1 LSYAS
6 LNAAGRIM
14 TKPLANKIALVAGA
28 SSGIGEAAAIA
39 LAEAGA
45 TVAISARRKDR
56 LEELARKIEA
66 AGATSLILPGD
77 VGEEKFA
84 VGMVEETVNKFGRI
98 DILINSAGII
108 RPSGVESTSPAD
120 WRQVFDVNL
129 HGTFYACH
137 AAIPH
142 MRKQGGGDI
151 INISSNAARR
161 AVAVFNSYSATKNA
175 LNAFT
180 DAMRQEVGGY
190 GIRVC
195 VIMPGATATEVADS
209 IPDPNVRA
217 AMQQHTHKQGAME
230 SADIAAAILFT
241 LTLPQRANV
250 CEILIRPTVDVTPT

>member
-1 LSYAS
+1 MA
-6 LNAAGRIM
+6 
-14 TKPLANKIALVAGA
+14 KPLADKVALIAGA
-28 SSGIGEAAAIA
+28 SSGIGAATALA

-45 TVAISARRKDR
+45 AVAIAARRQDR
-56 LEELARKIEA
+56 LEELAKKIEA
-66 AGATSLILPGD
+66 AGAKTLILAGD

-84 VGMVEETVNKFGRI
+84 LGMVEDTVKTFGRI

-108 RPSGVESTSPAD
+108 RPSEAESGSPAD
-120 WRQVFDVNL
+120 WRYVFDVNL
-129 HGTFYACH
+129 HGAFYACH

-161 AVAVFNSYSATKNA
+161 AVKIFNSYSASKQA

-180 DAMRQEVGGY
+180 DALRQEVGGY

-195 VIMPGATATEVADS
+195 VIMPGATSTEVAHS

-217 AMQQHTHKQGAME
+217 AMQQHVSKDGAMQP
-230 SADIAAAILFT
+230 ADIAAAILFT
-241 LTLPQRANV
+241 LTLPQRANI
-250 CEILIRPTVDVTPT
+250 CEILIRPTIDVTPT

>member
-1 LSYAS
+1 MAKAL
-6 LNAAGRIM
+6 AG
-14 TKPLANKIALVAGA
+14 KVALVAGA
-28 SSGIGEAAAIA
+28 SSGIGEAAALA

-45 TVAISARRKDR
+45 SVAISARRKER
-56 LEELARKIEA
+56 LEDLAKKIEA
-66 AGATSLILPGD
+66 AGAKALILAGD
-77 VGEEKFA
+77 VAEESFA
-84 VGMVEETVNKFGRI
+84 LGMVEQTVQAFGRL

-108 RPSGVESTSPAD
+108 RPSEVETGSPAD
-120 WRQVFDVNL
+120 WRHVFDVNL

-161 AVAVFNSYSATKNA
+161 AVKVFNSYSATKNA

-180 DAMRQEVGGY
+180 DALRQEVGGY

-209 IPDPNVRA
+209 IPDANMRS
-217 AMQQHTHKQGAME
+217 AMQHHTHKDGAMMP
-230 SADIAAAILFT
+230 ADIAAAILFT
-241 LTLPQRANV
+241 LTLPSRANV
-250 CEILIRPTVDVTPT
+250 SEILIRPTIDVTPT

>member
-1 LSYAS
+1 MS
-6 LNAAGRIM
+6 
-14 TKPLANKIALVAGA
+14 KPLANKVALVAGA

-56 LEELARKIEA
+56 LEALAKKIEA
-66 AGATSLILPGD
+66 AGAKALILVGD

-84 VGMVEETVNKFGRI
+84 LGMVEDTVKAFGRL

-108 RPSGVESTSPAD
+108 RPSEVETTSPAD

-142 MRKQGGGDI
+142 MRSQGGGDI

-161 AVAVFNSYSATKNA
+161 AVKVFNSYSATKNA

-180 DAMRQEVGGY
+180 DALRQEVGLY

-195 VIMPGATATEVADS
+195 VVMPGATATEVADS
-209 IPDPNVRA
+209 IPDANMRA
-217 AMQQHTHKQGAME
+217 AMQHHTHKDGAME

-241 LTLPQRANV
+241 VTLPQRANV
-250 CEILIRPTVDVTPT
+250 AEILIRPTIDVTPT